1 MNHHEW
7 YISAANIGD
16 GKSVCLWM
24 QDGAVSSKIAIF
36 QSKEAAKIFIEDFV
50 FPVSNRV
57 QNILDEEEQK

>member
-1 MNHHEW
+1 
-7 YISAANIGD
+7 
-16 GKSVCLWM
+16 M

-57 QNILDEEEQK
+57 QNILDEEEQE